1 MEEKTC
7 LILWGIFLGFSIT
20 VFICSQFITNVRY
33 FNANR
38 FKCSSKDKDKIVPIE
53 FHVVKIEKASTQ
65 YEESVISKPL
75 WKYTVECYFFFKTN
89 DKKFINDKYIFWDEP
104 EKYKVGD
111 ILTLTN
117 IKQ

>member
-1 MEEKTC
+1 METIV
-7 LILWGIFLGFSIT
+7 LICTALMIGLT
-20 VFICSQFITNVRY
+20 VLNFHYKETRY

-38 FKCSSKDKDKIVPIE
+38 FKNTVENEIVPIK
-53 FHVVKIEKASTQ
+53 FYVKKIEEDSTQ
-65 YEESVISKPL
+65 FEDGRIQKPL
-75 WKYTVECYFFFKTN
+75 WKYTVDCHFFLRKGKN
-89 DKKFINDKYIFWDEP
+89 FIHEKYIFWDEP

>member
-1 MEEKTC
+1 METIV
-7 LILWGIFLGFSIT
+7 LICTTLMIGIT
-20 VFICSQFITNVRY
+20 VLNILYKETRY

-38 FKCSSKDKDKIVPIE
+38 FKYSVDNEIVPIE
-53 FHVVKIEKASTQ
+53 FRVIKVEEDFTQ
-65 YEESVISKPL
+65 YEDERIRKSL
-75 WKYTVECYFFFKTN
+75 WKYTIEICFFLRKGKN
-89 DKKFINDKYIFWDEP
+89 FINNKYIFWDEP